1 MHASEP
7 SASATDG
14 AFAATRIPVTSSRD
28 YALAMNAPEH
38 ATAPHSAA
46 IRVLVRYAVVMTIV
60 GLLAGVAFQESSK
73 KLDYAAIGAGARLE
87 AVLSL
92 ALVHGHIL
100 LMGAVL
106 PLCLAGAAFLSRKA
120 GGGELAR
127 GSWRWLTHV
136 YVPCSAASV
145 LLMLYKGYHVLLS
158 VRFGARDFDAIDA
171 AFFGGNL
178 ALRHGVY
185 AIAHVG
191 MALGLGVFAIALW
204 RSVNRR

>member
-1 MHASEP
+1 MSPGQDTPTAYV
-7 SASATDG
+7 
-14 AFAATRIPVTSSRD
+14 AAVRT
-28 YALAMNAPEH
+28 
-38 ATAPHSAA
+38 
-46 IRVLVRYAVVMTIV
+46 LVRYAVVMTIV

-73 KLDYAAIGAGARLE
+73 KLDYAAIGPGARLE

-92 ALVHGHIL
+92 ALTHGHIL
-100 LMGAVL
+100 LTGVAL
-106 PLCLAGAAFLSRKA
+106 PLALAGAAFLSRKV
-120 GGGELAR
+120 GGSDLTR
-127 GSWRWLTHV
+127 RSWLWLTHV
-136 YVPCSAASV
+136 YVPCSAATV

-171 AFFGGNL
+171 AYFGGNL

-204 RSVNRR
+204 RSLKRR